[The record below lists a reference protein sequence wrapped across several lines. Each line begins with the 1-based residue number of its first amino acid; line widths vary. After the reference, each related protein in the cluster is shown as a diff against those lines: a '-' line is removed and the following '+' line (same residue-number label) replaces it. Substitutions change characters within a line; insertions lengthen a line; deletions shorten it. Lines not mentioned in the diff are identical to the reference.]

1 MQRYSGKNSKI
12 QKQEINDNMMMIELL
27 YGSILKS
34 SFLRLAVQKIELS
47 FFQLN
52 IYIPILLCGHS
63 RRSCSLSDL

>member
-34 SFLRLAVQKIELS
+34 SFLRLAVQKIEHS

-52 IYIPILLCGHS
+52 IYTHFIMWT
-63 RRSCSLSDL
+63 